1 MSSSAQP
8 GDEGLPLRDAL
19 VLVVDDHADLAENL
33 REILSDEGAIVRI
46 AETAAQARLL
56 AQSPFDVALVD
67 VRLPDATG
75 LELVPELKRDE
86 GMQEVLLVTGHA
98 SIQDAI
104 EAVRAGAYA
113 YVLKPFDPEDLITTV
128 ARAVERVRLRRRAAM
143 LQHALERSEAAL
155 RTMVDTVQALLLV
168 LDERGQVVDANPAV
182 ATATGTSLE
191 EIRGGNWV
199 EACVPPR
206 DQRAFARACEMAA
219 GGVGVGVE
227 AAVLQRNGGESLRER
242 AVSWR
247 LSGITV
253 DDELRIYAS
262 GLDMTEI
269 RDLERRTRLAEK
281 LAAVGTVSAG
291 LAHEI
296 RNPLNAAILQLQL
309 LERRVAKADVDGK
322 IRETADIVRAE
333 IGRLSHLVTDF
344 LQFARPQAINPRDLD
359 LVQCVG
365 SVVSL
370 QRPVARERRIE
381 LSLHAAVE
389 SLVIEGD
396 AERLKQIVLNLVSN
410 AIEAIDEG
418 GRVEVRVEPYGAGAR
433 LVVQDDGPGV
443 PEDCLARIFEPFF
456 TTKHAGTGLGMA
468 ITHSLVELH
477 GGTIE
482 VTNVGG
488 ARFCVE
494 LPRHTPR
501 PIAMGTHRDQA

>member
-1 MSSSAQP
+1 VNATVPRP
-8 GDEGLPLRDAL
+8 GEAPPLRGAR

-33 REILSDEGAIVRI
+33 QEILADEGATVRI
-46 AETAAQARLL
+46 AETAADARAAALE
-56 AQSPFDVALVD
+56 PFDVALVD

-75 LELVPELKRDE
+75 LELVPELKSAE

-113 YVLKPFDPEDLITTV
+113 YVLKPFDPDDLVTTV
-128 ARAVERVRLRRRAAM
+128 ARAVERVRLRRRTAT

-168 LDERGQVVDANPAV
+168 LDEHGEVLDANPAV
-182 ATATGTSLE
+182 AMATGRPLE
-191 EIRGGNWV
+191 EIRGRKWV
-199 EACVPPR
+199 ESFVPPR
-206 DQRAFARACEMAA
+206 DREAFRRACETVASERT
-219 GGVGVGVE
+219 GLGLE
-227 AAVLQRNGGESLRER
+227 AAVLQRESDDLNER
-242 AVSWR
+242 VVSWR
-247 LSGITV
+247 ISGIVV

-296 RNPLNAAILQLQL
+296 RNPLNAAVLQLQL

-322 IRETADIVRAE
+322 IRATADLVRAE

-344 LQFARPQAINPRDLD
+344 LQFARPQAINPRDVD

-365 SVVSL
+365 TVISL
-370 QRPVARERRIE
+370 QKPVAKARDVRIALRADE
-381 LSLHAAVE
+381 E
-389 SLVIEGD
+389 SIVVEGD
-396 AERLKQIVLNLVSN
+396 VERLKQIFLNLVSN
-410 AIEAIDEG
+410 AIEAVDDG
-418 GRVEVRVEPYGAGAR
+418 GRVDVFVEPYGAGAR
-433 LVVQDDGPGV
+433 VIVQDDGPGI
-443 PEDCLARIFEPFF
+443 PDGCLGRIFEPFF

-468 ITHSLVELH
+468 ISHSLVELH

-482 VTNVGG
+482 VTNAGG
-488 ARFCVE
+488 ARFVVE
-494 LPRHTPR
+494 LPRHTPK
-501 PIAMGTHRDQA
+501 PL

>member
-1 MSSSAQP
+1 MSASSHAS
-8 GDEGLPLRDAL
+8 GDRLQLQLNGARI
-19 VLVVDDHADLAENL
+19 LVVDDHADLAENL
-33 REILSDEGAIVRI
+33 QEILSDEGATVRI
-46 AETAAQARLL
+46 AENASEARRL
-56 AQSPFDVALVD
+56 AREPFEVALVD

-75 LELVPELKRDE
+75 LELVPELKGAQ

-98 SIQDAI
+98 SIQDAM

-113 YVLKPFDPEDLITTV
+113 YVLKPFDPEDLVTTV
-128 ARAVERVRLRRRAAM
+128 ARAVERVRLQRKAAA

-168 LDERGQVVDANPAV
+168 LDGTGNVLDANPAV
-182 ATATGTSLE
+182 ATATGRPLE
-191 EIRGGNWV
+191 EIRGQSWV
-199 EACVPPR
+199 ELFVPPR
-206 DQRAFARACEMAA
+206 DQGAFRSACRVAADERA
-219 GGVGVGVE
+219 GVGVE
-227 AAVLQRNGGESLRER
+227 ACVLQRNGSVDLRER

-247 LSGITV
+247 LSGIVV

-296 RNPLNAAILQLQL
+296 RNPLNAAVLQLQL

-322 IRETADIVRAE
+322 IRETADLVRVE

-365 SVVSL
+365 SVIAL
-370 QRPVARERRIE
+370 QRPVAKERDIV
-381 LSLHAAVE
+381 LQMTAATE
-389 SLVIEGD
+389 SLVVEGD
-396 AERLKQIVLNLVSN
+396 AERIKQIVLNLVSN
-410 AIEAIDEG
+410 AIEAIGEG
-418 GRVEVRVEPYGAGAR
+418 GRIDVFVEPYGAGAR
-433 LVVQDDGPGV
+433 IIVQDDGPGV
-443 PEDCLARIFEPFF
+443 PDDCLARIFEPFF

-477 GGTIE
+477 GGTVE
-482 VTNVGG
+482 VTNDGG

-494 LPRHTPR
+494 LPRYTPASR
-501 PIAMGTHRDQA
+501 ARAG